1 MTTSKLE
8 KTGLHVHE
16 KIKHMVKSY
25 GTMITGIPA
34 EILGQNEAE
43 ISVGYVKKMGNMKE
57 NIAEI
62 VRKSEMTQPTN
73 SCGKA
78 SNEVCDLLL
87 GTEGASEFEKSSYQ
101 VLSGDGSNLKGSLP
115 NKNLLVRVEM
125 DRFNDPQKYQKMK
138 REEFNPETV
147 EKNKIY
153 LLEDQL
159 VYLDIFGKVID
170 LGQTSDTCYR
180 LFNAITDP
188 FHQNYILYDEYI
200 DPEESDEEAAIFEM
214 GEIVKEKIK
223 NMDCWTS
230 THSFTLFVPES
241 GSEDTRT
248 LYPYQAYWTSHT
260 LQQWFSG
267 DKDEKL
273 SRLGIDG
280 YIEKLALLSTTT
292 DSKVR
297 SSIYGE
303 LFSPPGKEH
312 VFCIGINEKFSP
324 LRVKFKVT
332 EVNPEIALQNL
343 EEVQEFIDINYP
355 GENAKAQCELYK
367 AKAQEAMTKQLEM
380 RLLTEPTHRKE
391 SVTPYKEKNTQ
402 SFFSKTLDTTS
413 RIDKMISSAITME
426 NLKTLAKE
434 ADTLSG
440 KDREKL
446 VEYFKTLPS
455 EQLAEIK
462 PESETAQK
470 AWDEQYGLVF
480 RDK

>member
-470 AWDEQYGLVF
+470 AWDEQYGLVL

>member
-57 NIAEI
+57 NIAEV

-87 GTEGASEFEKSSYQ
+87 GTEGASEFEKSNYQ
-101 VLSGDGSNLKGSLP
+101 VLSGDGINLKGSLP

-125 DRFNDPQKYQKMK
+125 DRFNAPQKYQKIK
-138 REEFNPETV
+138 REEFNPETA

-170 LGQTSDTCYR
+170 LGQTSDTCHR
-180 LFNAITDP
+180 LFNAITTP
-188 FHQNYILYDEYI
+188 FYQNYILYDEYI
-200 DPEESDEEAAIFEM
+200 DPKESAEEAAMFEM
-214 GEIVKEKIK
+214 GEIVTAKMK
-223 NMDCWTS
+223 NIDCWTA
-230 THSFTLFVPES
+230 THSFTIFIPEAE
-241 GSEDTRT
+241 SEETRT

-280 YIEKLALLSTTT
+280 YIEKLALLGTTT
-292 DSKVR
+292 DSKIR

-312 VFCIGINEKFSP
+312 VFCTGINEKFSP

-343 EEVQEFIDINYP
+343 QEVQEFIDTNYP
-355 GENAKAQCELYK
+355 GENPKAQCELYK
-367 AKAQEAMTKQLEM
+367 TKAQEAMTKQLEM

-391 SVTPYKEKNTQ
+391 SVPPYKEKNTQ
-402 SFFSKTLDTTS
+402 SFFSKNLDTTS
-413 RIDKMISSAITME
+413 RIDKMISSVITME
-426 NLKTLAKE
+426 NLKILAKE

-440 KDREKL
+440 NDREKL

-470 AWDEQYGLVF
+470 AWDEQYGLVL
-480 RDK
+480 RGK

>member
-8 KTGLHVHE
+8 KAGLHVHE

-43 ISVGYVKKMGNMKE
+43 ISVGSVKKMGDVKE
-57 NIAEI
+57 NIAEV

-87 GTEGASEFEKSSYQ
+87 GKDGASEFEKINYQ
-101 VLSGDGSNLKGSLP
+101 ILSEDGTNLKSSLP

-125 DRFNDPQKYQKMK
+125 DRFNAPQKYQKIK
-138 REEFNPETV
+138 REEFNPETA

-159 VYLDIFGKVID
+159 LYLDIFGKVID
-170 LGQTSDTCYR
+170 LGQTSDTCER
-180 LFNAITDP
+180 LFNAITNP
-188 FHQNYILYDEYI
+188 FYQNYILYDSFLE
-200 DPEESDEEAAIFEM
+200 PEESQEEAAIFEM
-214 GEIVKEKIK
+214 GEIVTTKMK
-223 NMDCWTS
+223 NIDCWTA

-241 GSEDTRT
+241 DSEDTRT

-267 DKDEKL
+267 NKDEKL
-273 SRLGIDG
+273 SRLGLDG

-312 VFCIGINEKFSP
+312 VFCTGMNEKFSP
-324 LRVKFKVT
+324 LRVKFKVA

-355 GENAKAQCELYK
+355 GENEKAQCELYK
-367 AKAQEAMTKQLEM
+367 TKAQEAMTKQLEK
-380 RLLTEPTHRKE
+380 RLLVEPTHQKE
-391 SVTPYKEKNTQ
+391 SVTPYKEATPQ
-402 SFFSKTLDTTS
+402 SFFGKVIETTS
-413 RIDKMISSAITME
+413 RIDKMISSVITEE
-426 NLKTLAKE
+426 NLRALAKE
-434 ADTLSG
+434 ADNLSG
-440 KDREKL
+440 KEQEKI
-446 VEYFKTLPS
+446 VDFFKTLPS
-455 EQLAEIK
+455 EQLAKIK
-462 PESETAQK
+462 FESKTAQK
-470 AWDEQYGLVF
+470 AWDEQYGLVL
-480 RDK
+480 RNK

>member
-43 ISVGYVKKMGNMKE
+43 ISVGSVKKMGDMKE
-57 NIAEI
+57 NIAEV

-87 GTEGASEFEKSSYQ
+87 GTEGASKFEKSSYEI
-101 VLSGDGSNLKGSLP
+101 LSEDGANLKSSLP

-125 DRFNDPQKYQKMK
+125 DRFNSPQKYQKIK
-138 REEFNPETV
+138 REEFNPETA

-159 VYLDIFGKVID
+159 LYLDIFGKVID
-170 LGQTSDTCYR
+170 LEQTSDTCER
-180 LFNAITDP
+180 LFNAITNP
-188 FHQNYILYDEYI
+188 FYQNYILYDEYI
-200 DPEESDEEAAIFEM
+200 DPKESHEEAAMFEM
-214 GEIVKEKIK
+214 GEIVTAKMK
-223 NMDCWTS
+223 NMDCWTA
-230 THSFTLFVPES
+230 THSFTIFVPEAE
-241 GSEDTRT
+241 SEDKRT

-273 SRLGIDG
+273 SHLGIDG
-280 YIEKLALLSTTT
+280 YIEKLALLGTTT
-292 DSKVR
+292 DSKIR

-312 VFCIGINEKFSP
+312 VFCTGMNEKFSP

-332 EVNPEIALQNL
+332 EVEPEIALQNL
-343 EEVQEFIDINYP
+343 QEVQEFIDTNYP
-355 GENAKAQCELYK
+355 GEDAKVQCELYK
-367 AKAQEAMTKQLEM
+367 AKAQEAMTKQLEKQ
-380 RLLTEPTHRKE
+380 LLIEPTHQKE
-391 SVTPYKEKNTQ
+391 LVTPYKEKNTQ
-402 SFFSKTLDTTS
+402 SFFAKNLDTTS
-413 RIDKMISSAITME
+413 RIDKMISSVITME
-426 NLKTLAKE
+426 NLKILAKE

-440 KDREKL
+440 KEREKL

-455 EQLAEIK
+455 EQLSEIK
-462 PESETAQK
+462 LESETAQK
-470 AWDEQYGLVF
+470 AWDEQYGLIL

>member
-57 NIAEI
+57 NIAEV

-125 DRFNDPQKYQKMK
+125 DRFNAPQKYQKIK
-138 REEFNPETV
+138 REEFNPETA

-170 LGQTSDTCYR
+170 LGQTSDTCHR
-180 LFNAITDP
+180 LFNAITPP
-188 FHQNYILYDEYI
+188 FYQNYILYDEYI
-200 DPEESDEEAAIFEM
+200 EPEESAEEAAMFEM
-214 GEIVKEKIK
+214 GEIVTAKMK
-223 NMDCWTS
+223 NIDCWTA
-230 THSFTLFVPES
+230 THSFTIFVPEAE
-241 GSEDTRT
+241 SEETRT

-280 YIEKLALLSTTT
+280 YIEKLALLGTTT
-292 DSKVR
+292 DSKIR

-312 VFCIGINEKFSP
+312 VFCTGMNEKFSP

-343 EEVQEFIDINYP
+343 QEVQEFIDTNYP
-355 GENAKAQCELYK
+355 GENTKAQCELYK
-367 AKAQEAMTKQLEM
+367 TKAQEAMTKQLEM

-391 SVTPYKEKNTQ
+391 SVAPYKEKNTQ
-402 SFFSKTLDTTS
+402 SFFSKNLDTTS
-413 RIDKMISSAITME
+413 RIDKMISSVITME
-426 NLKTLAKE
+426 NLKILARE

-470 AWDEQYGLVF
+470 AWDEQYGLVL

>member
-8 KTGLHVHE
+8 KTGLRVHE

-57 NIAEI
+57 NIAEV

-73 SCGKA
+73 SCGQA
-78 SNEVCDLLL
+78 SNEICALLL
-87 GTEGASEFEKSSYQ
+87 GTEGASEFEKTSYEI
-101 VLSGDGSNLKGSLP
+101 LSEDGSNLKSSLP

-125 DRFNDPQKYQKMK
+125 DRFNAPHKYQKIK
-138 REEFNPETV
+138 REEFNPETA

-159 VYLDIFGKVID
+159 LYLDIFGKVID
-170 LGQTSDTCYR
+170 LGQTSDTCQK
-180 LFNAITDP
+180 LFDAITSSG
-188 FHQNYILYDEYI
+188 FQHYILNDEFI
-200 DPEESDEEAAIFEM
+200 EPEDGEEEAAVCEI
-214 GEIVKEKIK
+214 GEIVSSKMK
-223 NMDCWTS
+223 NMDCWTA
-230 THSFTLFVPES
+230 THSFTLFVPEAE
-241 GSEDTRT
+241 SEDTRT
-248 LYPYQAYWTSHT
+248 LYPYQAYWTRHT
-260 LQQWFSG
+260 MQQWFSG

-297 SSIYGE
+297 SNIYGE

-312 VFCIGINEKFSP
+312 VFCTGMNEKFSP

-332 EVNPEIALQNL
+332 EVEPKIALQNL

-367 AKAQEAMTKQLEM
+367 TKAQDAMTKQLEK
-380 RLLTEPTHRKE
+380 RLIEPTHRKE

-402 SFFSKTLDTTS
+402 SFFGKNLDTTS
-413 RIDKMISSAITME
+413 RIDKMISSVITME
-426 NLKTLAKE
+426 NLKILAKE

-470 AWDEQYGLVF
+470 AWDEQYGLVL
-480 RDK
+480 RGK

>member
-43 ISVGYVKKMGNMKE
+43 ISLGSVKKMGNIKE
-57 NIAEI
+57 NIAEV

-87 GTEGASEFEKSSYQ
+87 GKDGASEFEKSSYQ
-101 VLSGDGSNLKGSLP
+101 ILSEDGSNLKSSLP

-125 DRFNDPQKYQKMK
+125 DRFNAPQKYQKIK
-138 REEFNPETV
+138 REEFNPETA

-159 VYLDIFGKVID
+159 LYLDIFGKVID
-170 LGQTSDTCYR
+170 LGQTSDTCQK
-180 LFNAITDP
+180 LFDAIIDP
-188 FHQNYILYDEYI
+188 FYQNYILYDSFL
-200 DPEESDEEAAIFEM
+200 DPGENDEEAAIFKM
-214 GEIVKEKIK
+214 GEIVTAKIK
-223 NMDCWTS
+223 NMDCWTA
-230 THSFTLFVPES
+230 THSFTLFVPEAE
-241 GSEDTRT
+241 SEETRT

-280 YIEKLALLSTTT
+280 YIEKLTLLSTTT
-292 DSKVR
+292 DSKIR

-303 LFSPPGKEH
+303 LFSPPGKEL
-312 VFCIGINEKFSP
+312 VFCTGMNEKFSP

-343 EEVQEFIDINYP
+343 EEVQEFIDTNYP
-355 GENAKAQCELYK
+355 GEDTKAQCELYK
-367 AKAQEAMTKQLEM
+367 TKAQEAMTQQLEI
-380 RLLTEPTHRKE
+380 RLIEPTHQRE
-391 SVTPYKEKNTQ
+391 TVTAYKEVNMQ
-402 SFFSKTLDTTS
+402 SFFSNTSEATS
-413 RIDKMISSAITME
+413 RIDKMISSVITME
-426 NLKTLAKE
+426 NLKILAKE

-440 KDREKL
+440 KEREKL
-446 VEYFKTLPS
+446 VDFFKTLPP
-455 EQLAEIK
+455 EQLIELK
-462 PESETAQK
+462 RESDTAQK
-470 AWDEQYGLVF
+470 AWDEQYGLVL
-480 RDK
+480 RNK

>member
-8 KTGLHVHE
+8 KTGLRVHE

-57 NIAEI
+57 NIAEV

-73 SCGKA
+73 SCGQA
-78 SNEVCDLLL
+78 SNEICALLL
-87 GTEGASEFEKSSYQ
+87 GKDGASDFEKSSYEI
-101 VLSGDGSNLKGSLP
+101 LSKDGKNLKNSLP

-125 DRFNDPQKYQKMK
+125 DRFNAPHKYQKIK
-138 REEFNPETV
+138 REEFNPKTAET
-147 EKNKIY
+147 NKIY

-159 VYLDIFGKVID
+159 LYLDIFGKVID
-170 LGQTSDTCYR
+170 MGQTSETCQKIYDS
-180 LFNAITDP
+180 ITSPLCQD
-188 FHQNYILYDEYI
+188 YILYDSFLE
-200 DPEESDEEAAIFEM
+200 PEESDEEAAIFEM
-214 GEIVKEKIK
+214 GEIVTAKMK

-230 THSFTLFVPES
+230 THSFTIFVPES
-241 GSEDTRT
+241 SSEDTRT

-280 YIEKLALLSTTT
+280 YIEKLALLGTTT
-292 DSKVR
+292 DSKIR

-312 VFCIGINEKFSP
+312 VFCTGMNEKFSP

-332 EVNPEIALQNL
+332 EVEPKIALQNL
-343 EEVQEFIDINYP
+343 QEVQEFIDTNYP

-367 AKAQEAMTKQLEM
+367 TRAQDAMTKQLEK
-380 RLLTEPTHRKE
+380 RLLIEPTHRKE

-402 SFFSKTLDTTS
+402 SFFGKNLDTTS
-413 RIDKMISSAITME
+413 RIDKMISSVITME
-426 NLKTLAKE
+426 NLKILAKE

-470 AWDEQYGLVF
+470 AWDEQYGLVL
-480 RDK
+480 RDR

>member
-1 MTTSKLE
+1 
-8 KTGLHVHE
+8 
-16 KIKHMVKSY
+16 
-25 GTMITGIPA
+25 
-34 EILGQNEAE
+34 
-43 ISVGYVKKMGNMKE
+43 
-57 NIAEI
+57 
-62 VRKSEMTQPTN
+62 
-73 SCGKA
+73 
-78 SNEVCDLLL
+78 
-87 GTEGASEFEKSSYQ
+87 
-101 VLSGDGSNLKGSLP
+101 
-115 NKNLLVRVEM
+115 
-125 DRFNDPQKYQKMK
+125 
-138 REEFNPETV
+138 
-147 EKNKIY
+147 
-153 LLEDQL
+153 
-159 VYLDIFGKVID
+159 
-170 LGQTSDTCYR
+170 
-180 LFNAITDP
+180 
-188 FHQNYILYDEYI
+188 NYILYDEYI
-200 DPEESDEEAAIFEM
+200 DPEESAEEAAMFEM
-214 GEIVKEKIK
+214 GEIVTAKMK
-223 NMDCWTS
+223 NIDCWTA
-230 THSFTLFVPES
+230 THSFTIFVPEAE
-241 GSEDTRT
+241 SEETRT

-280 YIEKLALLSTTT
+280 YIEKLALLGTTT
-292 DSKVR
+292 DSKIR

-303 LFSPPGKEH
+303 LFSPPGKER
-312 VFCIGINEKFSP
+312 VFCTGMNEKFSP

-343 EEVQEFIDINYP
+343 QEVQEFIDTNYP

-367 AKAQEAMTKQLEM
+367 TKAQEAMTQQLEM

-402 SFFSKTLDTTS
+402 SFFSKNLDTTS
-413 RIDKMISSAITME
+413 RIDKMISSVITME
-426 NLKTLAKE
+426 NLKILAKE